1 MTKIRAAKRQRAL
14 SGSCLFMRIVYMRS
28 DLFEILLPSML
39 FFPAG
44 KKLKLLLV
52 GKLLGIRIVSRSQT
66 AEKYQN
72 L

>member
-1 MTKIRAAKRQRAL
+1 MTRTRAAKKAACSFGQLPFCADR
-14 SGSCLFMRIVYMRS
+14 YTWKKY
-28 DLFEILLPSML
+28 LLPSML
-39 FFPAG
+39 FFPAC
-44 KKLKLLLV
+44 KKLQLFLV